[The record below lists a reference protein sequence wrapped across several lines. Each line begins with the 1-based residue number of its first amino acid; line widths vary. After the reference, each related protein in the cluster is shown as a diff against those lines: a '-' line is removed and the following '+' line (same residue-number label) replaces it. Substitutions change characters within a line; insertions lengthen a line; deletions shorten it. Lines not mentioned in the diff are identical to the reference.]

1 MSFCKR
7 HTSIFIPKLF
17 KMCKVIGFWWGCF
30 WFCFFFFL
38 LFWFGFSEKMHLIKE
53 GQGLQCKNIVFLQF
67 SPQRMLKDYN
77 VIKKSDF
84 RFKKRILK
92 FTKEKLLLQ
101 KSRWRSARSP
111 KEVKKIKSSRLSL
124 HDQQLLYHKTEA
136 WVKSCEMKSNKF
148 SDKNRYLAK
157 VVS

>member
-1 MSFCKR
+1 MQKYCISTVFTTEDAER
-7 HTSIFIPKLF
+7 
-17 KMCKVIGFWWGCF
+17 
-30 WFCFFFFL
+30 
-38 LFWFGFSEKMHLIKE
+38 
-53 GQGLQCKNIVFLQF
+53 LQC
-67 SPQRMLKDYN
+67 D
-77 VIKKSDF
+77 KKDF

-136 WVKSCEMKSNKF
+136 
-148 SDKNRYLAK
+148 
-157 VVS
+157 